1 MGALRVTADKVAHVE
16 YQHRAAAEQFRALDL
31 AKTVAVDGC
40 RTPAA
45 ARTLCTAACR
55 MGRECHKGFITRHTV
70 QRDMPEATFFFH
82 T

>member
-16 YQHRAAAEQFRALDL
+16 YQHRAAAKQLRASDL

-45 ARTLCTAACR
+45 ARTFCTRTCR
-55 MGRECHKGFITRHTV
+55 MGSERHKGFTTRHTV
-70 QRDMPEATFFFH
+70 QRDMPEATFFLH